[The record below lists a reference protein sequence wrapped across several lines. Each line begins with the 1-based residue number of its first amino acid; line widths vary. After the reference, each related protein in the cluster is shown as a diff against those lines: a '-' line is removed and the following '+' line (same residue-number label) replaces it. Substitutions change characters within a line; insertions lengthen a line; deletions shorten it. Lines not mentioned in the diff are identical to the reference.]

1 MAPMSLINVVRAY
14 RPQNEGNGI
23 IESAADRKER
33 YKYLGI
39 PIKEKKNESWK
50 DVSGMYCAKPPGYI
64 RITPF

>member
-1 MAPMSLINVVRAY
+1 MASMDLISVVRAY

-39 PIKEKKNESWK
+39 SIKEKKNESWK
-50 DVSGMYCAKPPGYI
+50 DASGMYCAKPPAYI
-64 RITPF
+64 RLTSF